1 MKKTLVLINITGLII
16 GISYG
21 IHNPIVPIFAKNE
34 IGASYAEL
42 GLIGL
47 ANFIPYMF
55 IPVIVGILLGRF
67 NNGRLL
73 SVGVAINVASVYLL
87 SVAKTVPE
95 VMALRALTGVAHAFF
110 WPPAESIIANS
121 SQSGS
126 RVKHIGQFTGF
137 FVSGFMIGPLV
148 GTFLIEGLDVTYR
161 MLFVIAT
168 FIMAAA
174 IISSLK
180 LGQKDSSR
188 TGAKFSFSGIKE
200 VAKFPIVVVL
210 LIYCASSFGIIL
222 TIYPAF
228 LNDRSMSATE
238 IEILYFVFGASRV
251 ITLALTEKLAKKTAV
266 TLIASCGTISAGL
279 ALSFLSHSIFE
290 FAAAMLMMGFG
301 FSIMFPLTLEVI
313 LRRIPK
319 ESSGATIGAYETTF
333 GIGWA
338 AGPITAGLISEF
350 SSSAMPYVV
359 FFAIGVGVFV
369 LSAAK
374 KNVLEPVAS

>member
-1 MKKTLVLINITGLII
+1 MKKTLALINITGLII

-21 IHNPIVPIFAKNE
+21 IHNPMVPIFAKNE
-34 IGASYAEL
+34 LGASYAEL

-55 IPVIVGILLGRF
+55 VPVVVGILLGKF

-73 SVGVAINVASVYLL
+73 TFGVAINVASVYLL
-87 SVAKTVPE
+87 SVATTVPE

-121 SQSGS
+121 SQGGS
-126 RVKHIGQFTGF
+126 RVKNIGQFTGF

-148 GTFLIEGLDVTYR
+148 GTFLLEGLDTTYR

-168 FIMAAA
+168 VVMAAA
-174 IISSLK
+174 IISSLQITK
-180 LGQKDSSR
+180 NGSPRVD
-188 TGAKFSFSGIKE
+188 TKFSFSGIKE
-200 VAKFPIVVVL
+200 VAKFPVVVAL

-251 ITLALTEKLAKKTAV
+251 ITLALTEKLAKRTAA
-266 TLIASCGTISAGL
+266 TLVASSGAISVGL
-279 ALSFLSHSIFE
+279 VLSFFSHSIIE
-290 FAAAMLMMGFG
+290 FAAAMLIMGFG
-301 FSIMFPLTLEVI
+301 FSITFPLTLEVI

-319 ESSGATIGAYETTF
+319 ESSGATIGAYETVF

-338 AGPITAGLISEF
+338 VGPITAGLISEF
-350 SSSAMPYVV
+350 SSNAMPYAA
-359 FFAIGVGVFV
+359 FFAIGIGIFV
-369 LSAAK
+369 LSMTKRKA
-374 KNVLEPVAS
+374 LEPIAS

>member
-1 MKKTLVLINITGLII
+1 MKKTLALINITGLII

-55 IPVIVGILLGRF
+55 IPVIVGVLLGKF

-73 SVGVAINVASVYLL
+73 SIGIAINVASVYLL

-95 VMALRALTGVAHAFF
+95 IMILRALTGVAHAFF

-121 SQSGS
+121 SQGGS
-126 RVKHIGQFTGF
+126 RVKNIGQFTGF
-137 FVSGFMIGPLV
+137 FVSGFMIGPLI
-148 GTFLIEGLDVTYR
+148 GTFLLEGLDVTYR
-161 MLFVIAT
+161 MLFMIAT

-174 IISSLK
+174 IVSSLQLAK
-180 LGQKDSSR
+180 KDSPR
-188 TGAKFSFSGIKE
+188 VDAKFSFSGIKQ
-200 VAKFPIVVVL
+200 VARFPVVVVI

-251 ITLALTEKLAKKTAV
+251 ITLALTERLAKKTMA
-266 TLIASCGTISAGL
+266 TLIASSATIAAGL
-279 ALSFLSHSIFE
+279 VLSFFSHSIFE
-290 FAAAMLMMGFG
+290 FAAAMLLMGFG
-301 FSIMFPLTLEVI
+301 FSIIFPLTLEVM

-350 SSSAMPYVV
+350 SSNAMPYMV
-359 FFAIGVGVFV
+359 FFVIGVGVFA
-369 LSAAK
+369 LSVAK
-374 KNVLEPVAS
+374 KRALEPVSS